1 MRTSRGSDGY
11 PEILELNLMQSLLEA
26 LEFDYLISMIS
37 LLRGVQVSEILNFYI
52 GEEVTDNALGLS
64 SNFWAV

>member
-1 MRTSRGSDGY
+1 
-11 PEILELNLMQSLLEA
+11 MQSLLEA